1 MKYRYHIY
9 ETPELLAATIEV
21 DLPLPQIREGAEIVL
36 KTDPH
41 SNRIGATLR
50 VESIQVILDH
60 NGHHF
65 VHDDINVYC
74 KLQT

>member
-1 MKYRYHIY
+1 VKYKYNFY
-9 ETPELLAATIEV
+9 ETPELIAASIEV
-21 DLPLPQIREGAEIVL
+21 DVPLPQVREGAEIVL

-41 SNRIGATLR
+41 SNRIGATLMVDR
-50 VESIQVILDH
+50 IQVVLGH

-74 KLQT
+74 TLQA